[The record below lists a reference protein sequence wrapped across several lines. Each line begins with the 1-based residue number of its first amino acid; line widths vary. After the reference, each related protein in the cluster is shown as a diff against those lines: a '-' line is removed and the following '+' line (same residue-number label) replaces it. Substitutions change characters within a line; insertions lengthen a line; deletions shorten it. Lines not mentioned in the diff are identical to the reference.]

1 MSATIPRLSAHASG
15 KVSPSDAESM
25 RKVGIGSDDDAASFA
40 DPALVRSAKWKMDL
54 VVIPLVGMYCEWVPF
69 RRND

>member
-1 MSATIPRLSAHASG
+1 
-15 KVSPSDAESM
+15 M
-25 RKVGIGSDDDAASFA
+25 RKVDVASDEDTTSFA

-54 VVIPLVGMYCEWVPF
+54 VVIPLVGMYCEWAPF